1 MTDTRLSRQT
11 LNALL
16 KLLDDDEGQ
25 VASLAMEP
33 LLSMKGIDKFIAK
46 HQDCDNPR
54 LRRRIHQLSNVI
66 ARRRLRDHF
75 LSQIDNP
82 NFSAWDAA
90 LAINVLADTRRTIDE
105 LEEQTRSLAGV
116 LRRSKTTTAQMRSF
130 MINQG
135 FAVPPDFGMRFEYYT
150 IGDVLETHAGS
161 AVLLCLLA
169 QRIGKLC
176 GWPSG
181 ICMYEGRFCL
191 LDANFNVIDVTRNW
205 EQRRWPRD
213 KYHMCLRKEII
224 ACILSYLTVTA
235 IQEGSLHE
243 LHIFASLL
251 CDMHGQELNELPY
264 PLGDFNI
271 PQHARKTAQLPG

>member
-1 MTDTRLSRQT
+1 M
-11 LNALL
+11 
-16 KLLDDDEGQ
+16 
-25 VASLAMEP
+25 
-33 LLSMKGIDKFIAK
+33 IA
-46 HQDCDNPR
+46 
-54 LRRRIHQLSNVI
+54 
-66 ARRRLRDHF
+66 
-75 LSQIDNP
+75 
-82 NFSAWDAA
+82 
-90 LAINVLADTRRTIDE
+90 
-105 LEEQTRSLAGV
+105 
-116 LRRSKTTTAQMRSF
+116 SKTTTAQMRSF